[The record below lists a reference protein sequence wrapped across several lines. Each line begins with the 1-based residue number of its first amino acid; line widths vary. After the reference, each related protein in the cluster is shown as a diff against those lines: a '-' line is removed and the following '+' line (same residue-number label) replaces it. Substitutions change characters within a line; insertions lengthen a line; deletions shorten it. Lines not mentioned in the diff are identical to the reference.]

1 MPCLWETGQAP
12 SLHESSVGEIEVS
25 TMGGI
30 RLRTK
35 FLLSMVVVSA
45 ALTFTTLLVVRHT
58 VQQEV
63 RLGIQR
69 DLQNSVSA
77 FHSFQK
83 QREVTLERSAALLA
97 DLPNVRALMTTHDAA
112 TIQDASRDLWQLAGS
127 DLLILADSS
136 GKVMALQA
144 APREITIRQGQD
156 LFPRVVSNLVSS
168 AETRHWWYVEG
179 HLYEV
184 FLQDIY
190 FGPASGR
197 QVLGY
202 LLLGYEIDDRVARD
216 LSRVAASE
224 VAFRYGDSIVRSTLK
239 PAQETELL
247 RVAPRTAAGGPPRG
261 DLIQLGDERFLASAV
276 DLPVPDAPA
285 LNLWVLKS
293 FDQATA
299 FLRSLNELLLA
310 LGLTAVL
317 AGSLLVFLISHT
329 FTRPLENLVAGVRAL
344 EQGDYAYP
352 LQARGGD
359 EVAEVTVTF
368 DRMRKNLQK
377 THRELLD
384 AERLATIGRMASS
397 ISHDL
402 RHSLAA
408 VVANAEFLCESS
420 LTPGQ
425 REDLYA
431 EIRIAVNQMTELIE
445 SLLEF
450 SRTRESLRPTYG
462 DVRSAVER
470 AVQGVKAHP
479 EFQRIRIRISGD
491 GSSEGWFDFK
501 KLERALLNLLL
512 NACEVVPPESGKID
526 IGLQRSGE
534 SLEIRIQD
542 NGPGIAEAVRDRLFE
557 PFVSHGKENGTGMG
571 LTVVQKILQDHGGDV
586 AVEQTSASGTTF
598 RINIPLNPSA
608 ENVLAARHAT

>member
-1 MPCLWETGQAP
+1 
-12 SLHESSVGEIEVS
+12 
-25 TMGGI
+25 MGGI

-35 FLLSMVVVSA
+35 FLLSMVAVSA
-45 ALTFTTLLVVRHT
+45 ALTFTTLLVVRRT

-63 RLGIQR
+63 RRGIQR
-69 DLQNSVSA
+69 DLENSVSA
-77 FHSFQK
+77 FHNFQQ

-97 DLPNVRALMTTHDAA
+97 DLPNVRALMTTHDTA

-127 DLLILADSS
+127 DLLLLADAS

-144 APREITIRQGQD
+144 TAKEITVREGQD
-156 LFPRVVSNLVSS
+156 FFPKVFPNDASHE
-168 AETRHWWYVEG
+168 ETRHWWYVEG

-190 FGPASGR
+190 FGPASGH
-197 QVLGY
+197 QILGY

-224 VAFRYGDSIVRSTLK
+224 VAFRYGDAIVRSTLK
-239 PAQETELL
+239 PAQESELL
-247 RVAPRTAAGGPPRG
+247 RVAPRTAAGGPPQG
-261 DLIQLGDERFLASAV
+261 DPIRLGEERFLATSV
-276 DLPVPDAPA
+276 DLPAPGAPA

-299 FLRSLNELLLA
+299 FLSSLNELLLA

-352 LQARGGD
+352 LHARGGD
-359 EVAEVTVTF
+359 EVAEVTGTF
-368 DRMRKNLQK
+368 DRMRTNLQK
-377 THRELLD
+377 TQRELLD

-408 VVANAEFLCESS
+408 VVANAEFLCESN

-462 DVRSAVER
+462 DVRSAVDR

-479 EFQRIRIRISGD
+479 EFQRIRIRISAD
-491 GSSEGWFDFK
+491 GLTEGWFDFK

-512 NACEVVPPESGKID
+512 NACEVVPAESGKID
-526 IGLQRSGE
+526 IGLRRQGE
-534 SLEIRIQD
+534 NLEIRIAD
-542 NGPGIAEAVRDRLFE
+542 NGPGIADAVRDRLFE

-571 LTVVQKILQDHGGDV
+571 LTVVQKILQDHGGNV

-598 RINIPLNPSA
+598 RLNIPLSPSP
-608 ENVLAARHAT
+608 ENVLAARHAN

>member
-1 MPCLWETGQAP
+1 M
-12 SLHESSVGEIEVS
+12 S
-25 TMGGI
+25 GI

-45 ALTFTTLLVVRHT
+45 ALTLTTLLVVRQT
-58 VQQEV
+58 VQQQV

-69 DLQNSVSA
+69 DLENSVSA
-77 FHSFQK
+77 FHNFQK
-83 QREVTLERSAALLA
+83 QREVMLERSASLLA
-97 DLPNVRALMTTHDAA
+97 DLPIVRAQMTTHDPA

-127 DLLILADSS
+127 DLLVLADSS
-136 GKVMALQA
+136 GKVMALQGT
-144 APREITIRQGQD
+144 PQEITVHEGQD
-156 LFPRVVSNLVSS
+156 FLSTAVSHE
-168 AETRHWWYVEG
+168 ETRHWWYVEG

-190 FGPASGR
+190 FGPSN
-197 QVLGY
+197 QHNILGY
-202 LLLGYEIDDRVARD
+202 LLVGYEIDDRVARD

-224 VAFRYGDSIVRSTLK
+224 VAFRFGNSIVRSTLK
-239 PAQETELL
+239 PGQELELL
-247 RVAPRTAAGGPPRG
+247 RVPPRTAAGGLPQG
-261 DLIQLGDERFLASAV
+261 DQIQLGGERFLATSV
-276 DLPVPDAPA
+276 ELPTGDKRV

-299 FLRSLNELLLA
+299 FLGSLNGLLIA

-317 AGSLLVFLISHT
+317 GGSLLVFLISHT

-344 EQGDYAYP
+344 ETGDFAYP
-352 LQARGGD
+352 LHAHGGD
-359 EVAEVTVTF
+359 EVAELTGTF
-368 DRMRKNLQK
+368 DRMRTNLQK
-377 THRELLD
+377 TQRELLD

-408 VVANAEFLCESS
+408 VMANAEFLCESN

-431 EIRIAVNQMTELIE
+431 EIRIAVAQMTDLID

-450 SRTRESLRPTYG
+450 SRTRESLHPSYG
-462 DVRSAVER
+462 AIRSALDR

-479 EFQRIRIRISGD
+479 EFQRIRIRISGE
-491 GSSEGWFDFK
+491 GSTEGWFDFK
-501 KLERALLNLLL
+501 KLERAFLNLLL
-512 NACEVVPPESGKID
+512 NACEVVPAESGKID
-526 IGLQRSGE
+526 IQLRRKGQ
-534 SLEIRIQD
+534 SLEIRIED

-586 AVEQTSASGTTF
+586 TVDRTSALGTTF

-608 ENVLAARHAT
+608 ENALAARQAT

>member
-1 MPCLWETGQAP
+1 MSVLGGVETN
-12 SLHESSVGEIEVS
+12 
-25 TMGGI
+25 GI

-45 ALTFTTLLVVRHT
+45 ALTFTTLLVVRRT

-63 RLGIQR
+63 RVGIQR
-69 DLQNSVSA
+69 DLDNSVSA
-77 FHSFQK
+77 FHDFQK

-97 DLPNVRALMTTHDAA
+97 DLPNVRALMTTHDPA
-112 TIQDASRDLWQLAGS
+112 TIQDASRDLWQRVGGG
-127 DLLILADSS
+127 DLLLLADSS
-136 GKVMALQA
+136 GKVMALQG
-144 APREITIRQGQD
+144 APPEITVRQGQE
-156 LFPRVVSNLVSS
+156 LLPALISRE
-168 AETRHWWYVEG
+168 ETRHWWYVEG

-190 FGPASGR
+190 FGPVSGH
-197 QVLGY
+197 QILGY
-202 LLLGYEIDDRVARD
+202 LLLGYEIDDQVARD
-216 LSRVAASE
+216 LSRVSASE
-224 VAFRYGDSIVRSTLK
+224 IAFRYGDTIVRSTLK
-239 PAQETELL
+239 PTQESELL
-247 RVAPRTAAGGPPRG
+247 HVAPRMPEGGPPQG
-261 DLIQLGDERFLASAV
+261 DQIRLGEERFLATSV
-276 DLPVPDAPA
+276 DLPTPGGPT

-299 FLRSLNELLLA
+299 FLSSLNELLLA

-344 EQGDYAYP
+344 ELGDYAYP
-352 LQARGGD
+352 LQVHGSD
-359 EVAEVTVTF
+359 EVAEVTGTF

-377 THRELLD
+377 TQRELLD

-408 VVANAEFLCESS
+408 VMANAEFLCESN

-462 DVRSAVER
+462 DVRSAVDR
-470 AVQGVKAHP
+470 AVQGVKAHT
-479 EFQRIRIRISGD
+479 EFQRIRFRITCE
-491 GSSEGWFDFK
+491 GSSEGWFDFR

-512 NACEVVPPESGKID
+512 NACEVVTPESGKID
-526 IGLQRSGE
+526 IELKRKGE
-534 SLEIRIQD
+534 SLEIRIED

-586 AVEQTSASGTTF
+586 TVDRTSALGTTF
-598 RINIPLNPSA
+598 RLNIPLNPSA
-608 ENVLAARHAT
+608 ESALAVRHAN

>member
-1 MPCLWETGQAP
+1 
-12 SLHESSVGEIEVS
+12 
-25 TMGGI
+25 MGGV

-45 ALTFTTLLVVRHT
+45 ALTFTTLLVVRRT

-77 FHSFQK
+77 FHNFQK

-97 DLPNVRALMTTHDAA
+97 DLPNVRALMTTHDPA

-127 DLLILADSS
+127 DLLLLADSS

-144 APREITIRQGQD
+144 APQEITVREGQD
-156 LFPRVVSNLVSS
+156 FFPLVVSRE
-168 AETRHWWYVEG
+168 ETRHWWYVEG

-190 FGPASGR
+190 FGPASGH

-239 PAQETELL
+239 PAQESELL
-247 RVAPRTAAGGPPRG
+247 RVAPRTAAGGPPQG
-261 DLIQLGDERFLASAV
+261 DQIRLGQERFLATAV
-276 DLPVPDAPA
+276 DLPTPGAPA

-299 FLRSLNELLLA
+299 FLSSLNELLLA

-352 LQARGGD
+352 LQVRGGD
-359 EVAEVTVTF
+359 EVAEVTGTF

-408 VVANAEFLCESS
+408 VMANAEFLCESN

-431 EIRIAVNQMTELIE
+431 EIRIAVAQMTDLIE

-450 SRTRESLRPTYG
+450 SRTRESLHPSYG
-462 DVRSAVER
+462 DIRSALDR

-479 EFQRIRIRISGD
+479 EFQRIRIRISGE
-491 GSSEGWFDFK
+491 GSTEGWFDFK
-501 KLERALLNLLL
+501 KLERAFLNLLL
-512 NACEVVPPESGKID
+512 NACEVVPAGSGKID
-526 IGLQRSGE
+526 IELRRKGE
-534 SLEIRIQD
+534 SLEIRIAD
-542 NGPGIAEAVRDRLFE
+542 NGPGIADAVRDRLFE

-608 ENVLAARHAT
+608 ENALAARQAT

>member
-1 MPCLWETGQAP
+1 
-12 SLHESSVGEIEVS
+12 
-25 TMGGI
+25 MGGI

-45 ALTFTTLLVVRHT
+45 ALTFTTLLVVRRT

-69 DLQNSVSA
+69 DLDNSVSA
-77 FHSFQK
+77 FHNFQK

-97 DLPNVRALMTTHDAA
+97 DLPNVRALMTTHDPA

-127 DLLILADSS
+127 DLLLLADSS

-144 APREITIRQGQD
+144 TPQEITVHEGQD
-156 LFPRVVSNLVSS
+156 FFPQVVSRD
-168 AETRHWWYVEG
+168 ETRHWWYVEG

-216 LSRVAASE
+216 LSRVSASE
-224 VAFRYGDSIVRSTLK
+224 IAFRYGDVIVRSTLK
-239 PAQETELL
+239 PAQESELL
-247 RVAPRTAAGGPPRG
+247 RVPSRTAAGGPPQG
-261 DLIQLGDERFLASAV
+261 DQIWLGGERFLATSV
-276 DLPVPDAPA
+276 DLPTPASPA

-299 FLRSLNELLLA
+299 FLSSLNELLLA

-344 EQGDYAYP
+344 EQGDFAYP
-352 LQARGGD
+352 LPVQGGD
-359 EVAEVTVTF
+359 EVAEVTGTF

-377 THRELLD
+377 TQRELLD

-408 VVANAEFLCESS
+408 VMANAEFLCESN

-462 DVRSAVER
+462 DVRSAVDR

-479 EFQRIRIRISGD
+479 EFQRIRIRISAEGLT
-491 GSSEGWFDFK
+491 EGWFDFK
-501 KLERALLNLLL
+501 KVERALLNLLL

-526 IGLQRSGE
+526 IDLKRKGE
-534 SLEIRIQD
+534 SLEIRIED
-542 NGPGIAEAVRDRLFE
+542 NGPGIADAVRERLFE

-586 AVEQTSASGTTF
+586 TVERTSASGTTF
-598 RINIPLNPSA
+598 RVNIPLNPSA
-608 ENVLAARHAT
+608 ENALAARYAT